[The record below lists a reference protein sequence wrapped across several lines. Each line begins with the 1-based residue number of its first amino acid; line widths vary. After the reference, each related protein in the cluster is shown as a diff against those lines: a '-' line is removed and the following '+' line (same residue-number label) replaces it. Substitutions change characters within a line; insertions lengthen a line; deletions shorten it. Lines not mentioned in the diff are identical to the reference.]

1 MPNRFTSIA
10 EGICKTSVL
19 LVFSVC
25 DSYLKEGELQKHLF
39 DYHRAQ
45 TLDEYFVKINSSS
58 SGGSSGTLYICV
70 VCWAKI
76 PTLADMASHRNTCKI
91 DQHNGTGGND
101 APVS

>member
-1 MPNRFTSIA
+1 MIF
-10 EGICKTSVL
+10 
-19 LVFSVC
+19 FSVC

-45 TLDEYFVKINSSS
+45 TLDEYFVKINSGS
-58 SGGSSGTLYICV
+58 SGGSSNTLYICV

-101 APVS
+101 HTPLHYSKQRVRIL